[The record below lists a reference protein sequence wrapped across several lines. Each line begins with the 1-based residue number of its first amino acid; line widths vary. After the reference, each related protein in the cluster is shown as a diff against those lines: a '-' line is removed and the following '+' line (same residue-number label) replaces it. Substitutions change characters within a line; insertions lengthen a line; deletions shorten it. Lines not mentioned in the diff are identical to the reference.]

1 MAKHSA
7 CLVLNAGSS
16 SLKFSVFRDDPTR
29 ARLQPV
35 LSGQVSGIG
44 GTARLEAK
52 DAERRVIAERYWS
65 ADQSLSRQD
74 LLDHVLA
81 WISTTLSDDHV
92 VAVGHRVVHGGPDIA
107 EPRVVSPALLEELQ
121 QLVPLAPL
129 HQPHNIAPMR
139 LIAERF
145 PDLPQVACFDT
156 AFHRGQPWVTR
167 TYALPKELTA
177 DGVCSYGFHG
187 LSYEYVSRTLLA
199 ARPELARSRVVIC
212 HLGNGS
218 SVCAVQNG
226 RSVDTSMGFTALD
239 GVPMGTRSGSLDP
252 SVIFYLVREYG
263 MTLEDVETLLYTRSG
278 LLGVSGLSN
287 DMKVLLESTDADAHQ
302 AVELFCF
309 RVAKEVAAQSASI
322 GGLDALVFTGGIGE
336 NAPRVR
342 ELIAE
347 RLAWLGVELDAHANA
362 ARHDEIG
369 VAGARVRSFVVPTNE
384 ELMIAQHTLAL
395 LRDARSPLPAA
406 RPTTPA
412 RRPVAALLRQTA
424 RRPRTFLALKGT
436 APR

>member
-1 MAKHSA
+1 MAKHPA

-16 SLKFSVFRDDPTR
+16 SLKFSVFRDDPAST
-29 ARLQPV
+29 RLQPV

-52 DAERRVIAERYWS
+52 DAERRVIAERYWN
-65 ADQSLSRQD
+65 ADESVSRQG

-81 WISTTLSDDHV
+81 WISSTLAEDHI

-107 EPRVVSPALLEELQ
+107 EPRMVTPALLDELEH
-121 QLVPLAPL
+121 LVPLAPL

-177 DGVCSYGFHG
+177 DGICSYGFHG
-187 LSYEYVSRTLLA
+187 LSYEYVSRALIG
-199 ARPELARSRVVIC
+199 ARPELARSRMVIC

-239 GVPMGTRSGSLDP
+239 GVPMGTRCGAIDP
-252 SVIFYLVREYG
+252 AVIFYLVREYG
-263 MTLEDVETLLYTRSG
+263 MDLKTVEDMLYTRSG
-278 LLGVSGLSN
+278 LLGVSGVSN
-287 DMKVLLESTDADAHQ
+287 DMKLLLESNDAHAHQ

-336 NAPRVR
+336 NAGRVR

-347 RLAWLGVELDAHANA
+347 RLGWLGVQLDEHANGG
-362 ARHDEIG
+362 RRQEIG
-369 VAGARVRSFVVPTNE
+369 AEGARVRSFIVPTNE
-384 ELMIAQHTLAL
+384 ELMIAQHALAL
-395 LRDARSPLPAA
+395 LRQSHATTPAA
-406 RPTTPA
+406 RPATPSA
-412 RRPVAALLRQTA
+412 PRRAVASLLQAA
-424 RRPRTFLALKGT
+424 RRPRALGAKT
-436 APR
+436 AGAR

>member
-1 MAKHSA
+1 MAQHPA

-29 ARLQPV
+29 ERLQPV

-74 LLDHVLA
+74 LLYHVLA
-81 WISTTLSDDHV
+81 WISTTLDGDHI

-107 EPRVVSPALLEELQ
+107 EPRVVGPALLEALQ

-199 ARPELARSRVVIC
+199 ARPELARSRVVVC

-239 GVPMGTRSGSLDP
+239 GVPMGTRCGAIDP

-263 MTLEDVETLLYTRSG
+263 MTIEDVETLLYTRSG

-347 RLAWLGVELDAHANA
+347 RLAWLGVELDASANT

-395 LRDARSPLPAA
+395 LREARSPLPAA

-412 RRPVAALLRQTA
+412 RRPVAALLRQAA

>member
-81 WISTTLSDDHV
+81 WISTTLADDHV

-107 EPRVVSPALLEELQ
+107 EPRVVSPALIEELQ

-145 PDLPQVACFDT
+145 PDMPQVACFDT

-199 ARPELARSRVVIC
+199 ARPELARSRIVIC

-287 DMKVLLESTDADAHQ
+287 NMKVLLESTDADAHQ

-347 RLAWLGVELDAHANA
+347 RLAWLGVELDSHANA
-362 ARHDEIG
+362 ARCDEIG
-369 VAGARVRSFVVPTNE
+369 AERARVRSFVVPTNE

-395 LRDARSPLPAA
+395 LREARSPLPAA

-412 RRPVAALLRQTA
+412 RRPVAALLRQAA